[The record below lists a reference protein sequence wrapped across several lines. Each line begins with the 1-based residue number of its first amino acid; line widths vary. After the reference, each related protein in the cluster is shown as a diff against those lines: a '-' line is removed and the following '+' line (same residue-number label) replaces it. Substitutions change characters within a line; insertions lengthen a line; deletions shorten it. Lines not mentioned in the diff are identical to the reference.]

1 MRDLTQ
7 GNPLKLILI
16 FTLPLFI
23 GNLFQQLYNF
33 SDVLIVGQTLGV
45 KPLAA
50 VGSTSSLNFLIIGF
64 ANGLTAGFAIVSA
77 QRWGARD
84 LPGVRKS
91 FATSIVFSILVTI
104 VLTALSLIFLNPV
117 MHMMSIPANIYGNA
131 KTFISII
138 FAGIFSFVLF
148 NMLSNELRALG
159 DSRTPLFFLI
169 IGTVLN
175 VILELLFILVF
186 HWGVAGSGLA
196 TVSSQLVASL
206 LCIVYIIKRVPVLH
220 VEWSDFKAVPAEFA
234 NHARYGLPMA
244 FQTSI
249 IAVGSLFLQSALNS
263 LGTDAVAATTFAS
276 KIDQLATLPMMSFG
290 ITMAT
295 YTAQNLGAAQ
305 FERIIKGV
313 KQALMA
319 SVSFSILVGALIIL
333 YGQKMVMLF
342 IGNQDAHALVLSQT
356 YFNIVGFSYWILAI
370 LFIVRYTLQG
380 LGQSLMPTL
389 AGVAE
394 LCMRSFAAFIL
405 VHYFQYAGAC
415 FASPLAWLGSTLVLI
430 TSYVTAMHTLHNMQR
445 MQEQVTGNNDPQ
457 FTESF
462 IRRVEQTFKVTVNKA
477 TLARLKNRP
486 VEPEDEG
493 IEQV

>member
-1 MRDLTQ
+1 M
-7 GNPLKLILI
+7 
-16 FTLPLFI
+16 
-23 GNLFQQLYNF
+23 
-33 SDVLIVGQTLGV
+33 
-45 KPLAA
+45 
-50 VGSTSSLNFLIIGF
+50 
-64 ANGLTAGFAIVSA
+64 SA

-220 VEWSDFKAVPAEFA
+220 VEWSDFKAVPSEFA

-263 LGTDAVAATTFAS
+263 LGTDAVAATTSAS
-276 KIDQLATLPMMSFG
+276 KIDQ
-290 ITMAT
+290 
-295 YTAQNLGAAQ
+295 
-305 FERIIKGV
+305 R
-313 KQALMA
+313 
-319 SVSFSILVGALIIL
+319 
-333 YGQKMVMLF
+333 
-342 IGNQDAHALVLSQT
+342 
-356 YFNIVGFSYWILAI
+356 
-370 LFIVRYTLQG
+370 
-380 LGQSLMPTL
+380 
-389 AGVAE
+389 
-394 LCMRSFAAFIL
+394 
-405 VHYFQYAGAC
+405 
-415 FASPLAWLGSTLVLI
+415 
-430 TSYVTAMHTLHNMQR
+430 TSYHHVRCALHA
-445 MQEQVTGNNDPQ
+445 EKITGASGTRFN
-457 FTESF
+457 T
-462 IRRVEQTFKVTVNKA
+462 I
-477 TLARLKNRP
+477 
-486 VEPEDEG
+486 
-493 IEQV
+493 